1 MRMRAPCRDQSKI
14 GGLKSVFPESPGVGS
29 RFCPK
34 RRFSCF
40 FDKMCVFVVLGVSI
54 ADLRILRVF
63 VDI

>member
-1 MRMRAPCRDQSKI
+1 MRRRAPCRDQSKI
-14 GGLKSVFPESPGVGS
+14 GGPKSVFPESPGVGS

-34 RRFSCF
+34 CRFSCF
-40 FDKMCVFVVLGVSI
+40 FGKMRVLRDLGVSI